1 MLRNLIVGLLMVFP
15 VLLSASIKEVQYD
28 YQGNFRA
35 KLWVP
40 DGASASRKL
49 PVIVYAYDEFI
60 DRVGE
65 NFSAHKGYDLNRH
78 ILEFARWN
86 VVVIVPLEHY
96 RKLSAINGAVQYALK
111 LPMVD
116 PKRIHIVGISEGGIM
131 GLLSAQG
138 NLIRSVSMIT
148 PLEIN
153 DKGAF
158 SYVQLT
164 AHRAPSKIPIFV
176 LSSSEDKHWE
186 LEDNRRLAWFFRDNP
201 KFERRFYRHQREWF
215 WSEKNSFMWDIRDFI
230 NRNGGIDTDASSHPQ

>member
-1 MLRNLIVGLLMVFP
+1 MVFP

-164 AHRAPSKIPIFV
+164 AHRSPSKIPIFV